1 MRDIRNFLIPSILLI
16 TISTSAQS
24 PSQPTAKS
32 QASDDDVRAKLL
44 RVKRLYVESFG
55 DDGIAK
61 QAQAMVIDAFT
72 KSRRFI
78 VTENKE
84 KADAIL
90 KGTAIEKTSQELHSS
105 SDATSVGAA
114 AGGHESTWS
123 GGTGSSNGGF
133 IAKKMGIADAQASTE
148 TINDARLAVRL
159 VSNDGDVLWS
169 TTQESKGAK
178 YKGAGADE
186 ADKVVN
192 NFFGI

>member
-1 MRDIRNFLIPSILLI
+1 MSK
-16 TISTSAQS
+16 A
-24 PSQPTAKS
+24 
-32 QASDDDVRAKLL
+32 
-44 RVKRLYVESFG
+44 
-55 DDGIAK
+55 
-61 QAQAMVIDAFT
+61 
-72 KSRRFI
+72 I

-148 TINDARLAVRL
+148 TIKDARLAVRL
-159 VSNDGDVLWS
+159 VLNDGDVLWS

-178 YKGAGADE
+178 YKSAGADGGQGCKQLLWDLEKLDKE
-186 ADKVVN
+186 APSASAKN
-192 NFFGI
+192 